1 MSTWFDS
8 LKRQEQLLLVL
19 AAFLV
24 LLYVVFIVVLKP
36 MSNSVDEL
44 QLGNEQAKKTLQTVQ
59 NLAQEY
65 KVLQKNAG
73 GKTLGKKSL
82 TRIIDTSVKK
92 NQLTMKRFQPS
103 SSGDVQVRFENV
115 VFNHLIAWL
124 YELEHDHAV
133 MIKDLS
139 VSPGSAS
146 GLVNVSVR
154 LYQGA

>member
-1 MSTWFDS
+1 MSTWFDN

-24 LLYVVFIVVLKP
+24 LLYVVFIVILKP

-44 QLGNEQAKKTLQTVQ
+44 QLGNEQAKQTLQTVQ

-73 GKTLGKKSL
+73 GKTQGNKSL
-82 TRIIDTSVKK
+82 TRIIDASVKK

-124 YELEHDHAV
+124 YELEHDNAV

-154 LYQGA
+154 LYQDA